1 VSGVKVLFLTY
12 LVIIL
17 LGIAYA
23 FVLGVTGR

>member
-1 VSGVKVLFLTY
+1 MRGVKPVFVTY

-23 FVLGVTGR
+23 IVLAATGR

>member
-1 VSGVKVLFLTY
+1 MKGVRAVFATY

-23 FVLGVTGR
+23 VVLGVTGR